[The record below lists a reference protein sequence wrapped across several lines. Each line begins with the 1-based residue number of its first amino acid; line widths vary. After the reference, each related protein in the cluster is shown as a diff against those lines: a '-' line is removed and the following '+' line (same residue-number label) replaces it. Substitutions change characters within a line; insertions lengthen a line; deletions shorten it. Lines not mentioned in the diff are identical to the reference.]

1 MADKF
6 QDKYRIPSARAGW
19 WDYGN
24 DAAYFVTINADNL
37 KNHYFGHIRDDEMQ
51 LSAIGQ
57 IARDYWLEI
66 PNNFPFV
73 KQDVFVIM
81 PNHVHG
87 IIIINKMENA
97 VETGLNVPTRNVTS
111 RPDVETRLNA
121 QTGHV
126 ETRLI
131 ASLPPPNQPPPEPPP
146 HVPPR
151 NITSRPDVKT
161 RLIASLP
168 PPNQPPPEQP
178 NDVQARFIAS
188 IPEPPNDVQTR
199 LNAQTGHIETR
210 LIASLP
216 PPPPEQSP
224 QQQPKNKPGGI
235 TGKHNPMLG
244 TGLGRIIRW
253 YKGRVTFESR
263 KIDPLFAW
271 QARYYDHIIRN
282 DESYQRIK
290 KYIINNPANW
300 PDDKFYSA

>member
-37 KNHYFGHIRDDEMQ
+37 KNHYFGHIRDGKIQ

-57 IARDYWLEI
+57 IARDYWLKI
-66 PNNFPFV
+66 PNKFPFV

-81 PNHVHG
+81 PNHLHG
-87 IIIINKMENA
+87 IIIIDK
-97 VETGLNVPTRNVTS
+97 TRNVAEPRS
-111 RPDVETRLNA
+111 VETRWPDV
-121 QTGHV
+121 V

-131 ASLPPPNQPPPEPPP
+131 ASLPPPNQPPPNQPPPEPPS

-161 RLIASLP
+161 RLIASL
-168 PPNQPPPEQP
+168 
-178 NDVQARFIAS
+178 
-188 IPEPPNDVQTR
+188 
-199 LNAQTGHIETR
+199 
-210 LIASLP
+210 

-271 QARYYDHIIRN
+271 QARYHDHIIRN
-282 DESYQRIK
+282 DERYQRIK